1 MKKRLL
7 SGLLCL
13 VMALTLLPTAALALD
28 PVSKIV
34 VRDID
39 APVVGAVPDTTA
51 ISGSEGATSVSTYVD
66 HVTWLGS
73 LDENG
78 CFKAGIKYGVIV
90 IVKIKDDSG
99 RVFSSSLKNNKNGGA
114 TINGNK
120 CNVDSWSEDYIQ
132 LGYTF
137 SSLKAAPSE
146 QAVAVAAGGGITPAQ
161 AAEYSTEDGL
171 TMTINSD
178 EDWQKLTDDNLLHYS
193 RLVLNNAGGEK
204 DLQWFKSRMS
214 YYAAHHIEEIWFAPG
229 YDVTEYLYAMK
240 IDRYL
245 QYGVICSGAMNRGD
259 CYVVIS
265 DTTPASQYEDH
276 SLKFALRT
284 YSGDLT
290 AAVAKGASAAK
301 NPCTKHVYT
310 QQIETADRVASYVTC
325 TAPTRYYYSCE
336 NCGQCEY
343 NKNHTFVMEGPGRIH
358 KSEPFHDM
366 GAQNITDAAYIG
378 VNAAGQRVCWDSCYA
393 CGKTYEQIQIDDAP
407 STYRTSGMSA
417 ELSYAQYLD
426 MVKKDLAARE
436 SKALTGSNTT
446 NMFTVTGTAVSAK
459 VSSWAQSGVNW
470 AKQNGL
476 VDEALL
482 GGDYTKAMTRL
493 QFCSVAVKLA
503 ESMSGA
509 AITPAASS
517 TFTDTDNAYALKAY
531 AAGITG
537 GTGDGTTFSPNANLN
552 RQQMA
557 AFIYRALQYVK
568 ANSTVRYTAYTS
580 KLGSYSDS
588 GSIAAWANEPLAFMN
603 ALGLIAGTS
612 ATTLS
617 PLNNCTIEQA
627 LIVANR
633 SLDAGDIGWYLVR
646 TDKALRGIWVGIFA
660 PFKTANYDAA
670 LTYVPGEKYWA
681 TGVRTASQS
690 SNDALTVTDPYT
702 GATLTA
708 YKENFVA
715 IREN

>member
-13 VMALTLLPTAALALD
+13 VMALALLPTAALALD

-78 CFKAGIKYGVIV
+78 CFKAGVKYGVIV

-146 QAVAVAAGGGITPAQ
+146 QAVAVAADSGITSAQ

-178 EDWQKLTDDNLLHYS
+178 EDWKKLTDDNLLHYS

-229 YDVTEYLYAMK
+229 YDVTDYLY
-240 IDRYL
+240 DLGTSRYL
-245 QYGVICSGAMNRGD
+245 QYGVICSGALNRGD

-265 DTTPASQYEDH
+265 DTTPATQYEDH

-301 NPCTKHVYT
+301 NPCTKHAYT
-310 QQIETADRVASYVTC
+310 QQLETADRVASYVTC
-325 TAPTRYYYSCE
+325 TAPTRYYYSCA
-336 NCGQCEY
+336 NCGKCEY

-358 KSEPFHDM
+358 KSEPFHDL
-366 GAQNITDAAYIG
+366 GAQSITDAAYIG
-378 VNAAGQRVCWDSCYA
+378 VNTAGQRVYWDSCYA
-393 CGKTYEQIQIDDAP
+393 CGKTYEQIQIENAP
-407 STYRTSGMSA
+407 ADYKTSGMSA
-417 ELSYAQYLD
+417 ELTYAQYLD

-436 SKALTGSNTT
+436 SKALTGTNTT
-446 NMFTVTGTAVSAK
+446 NMFTVSGTAVSAK

-476 VDEALL
+476 VDETLL
-482 GGDYTKAMTRL
+482 GSDYTKAMTRL
-493 QFCSVAVKLA
+493 QFCSVAVKMA
-503 ESMSGA
+503 EEMTGQM
-509 AITPAASS
+509 ITPAPAS
-517 TFTDTDNAYALKAY
+517 TFTDTSNEYVLKAY
-531 AAGITG
+531 AAGITS
-537 GTGDGTTFSPNANLN
+537 GTGDGVFSPNATLN

-568 ANSTVRYTAYTS
+568 DNSTVRYTAYTS

-588 GSIAAWANEPLAFMN
+588 GSIASWASEPLAFMN
-603 ALGLIAGTS
+603 ALGLIQGTTG
-612 ATTLS
+612 TTIS
-617 PLNNCTIEQA
+617 PTTNCTIEQA

-633 SLDAGDIGWYLVR
+633 SLDAGEIGWYLVR
-646 TDKALRGIWVGIFA
+646 TDKALRGIWVGWFA

-690 SNDALTVTDPYT
+690 KNDTLTVTDPYT

-708 YKENFVA
+708 YAENFVA